1 MTLPDQ
7 GPIPAAPKNDKGKLN
22 DALQIYMEGERERE
36 RERESEQDKRL
47 SSRLLVSSRML
58 V

>member
-36 RERESEQDKRL
+36 SEQDKRL

>member
-36 RERESEQDKRL
+36 RERV
-47 SSRLLVSSRML
+47 SRTSDLAVDCL
-58 V
+58 